1 VEGDVTK
8 RRAPAARTDRAR
20 ADRPRVLVIGDAI
33 ASTGFARV
41 LHSIIE
47 RLKDRWEF
55 HHVGI
60 NYYGDPHDLDWRIYP
75 ACAEGDV
82 LGTNRIHGLI
92 RLVRPELVFAL
103 NDIWVL
109 AGYMERLRELP
120 ERPKTLM
127 YCPIDAGPIRS
138 GTVERLRGLDRLVTY
153 TRFGKRVVDD
163 AVAELRGREPG
174 FPFAEVA
181 IIPHG
186 VDTHRFYPLNGGPED
201 VRARRR
207 AVREELLPRRPD
219 LWDGFLVFNGNR
231 NQPRKRID
239 ITLQAFA
246 RFAEGL
252 PPNVALYLHMGVED
266 LGWHLPE
273 LARRYRIED
282 RLVLTDGSHSTPGVP
297 DSMLNRIYNA
307 CDVGV
312 NTSVGEGW
320 GLVSFEHA
328 ATGAAQ
334 LVPRHSACEELWGGS
349 GVLVEPAVTVVTER
363 ILTEGKLVAPEAV
376 AEELTRLYR
385 DPELLAS
392 VSEASYRTATRPE
405 YGWDR
410 VAEQWDEL
418 FREVLSSGRE
428 V

>member
-1 VEGDVTK
+1 
-8 RRAPAARTDRAR
+8 
-20 ADRPRVLVIGDAI
+20 
-33 ASTGFARV
+33 
-41 LHSIIE
+41 
-47 RLKDRWEF
+47 
-55 HHVGI
+55 
-60 NYYGDPHDLDWRIYP
+60 
-75 ACAEGDV
+75 
-82 LGTNRIHGLI
+82 
-92 RLVRPELVFAL
+92 
-103 NDIWVL
+103 
-109 AGYMERLRELP
+109 
-120 ERPKTLM
+120 M

-153 TRFGKRVVDD
+153 TRFGKRMVDE
-163 AVAELRGREPG
+163 ALAEVRRGDPG

-201 VRARRR
+201 VRGRRFE
-207 AVREELLPRRPD
+207 VRKELLPHRPD
-219 LWDGFLVFNGNR
+219 LWDGFLVLNGNR

-239 ITLQAFA
+239 ITLQGFA
-246 RFAEGL
+246 RFAENL
-252 PPNVALYLHMGVED
+252 PGNVGLYLHMGVED
-266 LGWHLPE
+266 LGWNLPE
-273 LARRYRIED
+273 LARRYGIED
-282 RLVLTDGSHSTPGVP
+282 RLVLTNGSHSTPGVP
-297 DSMLNRIYNA
+297 DEMLNRIYNA

-334 LVPRHSACEELWGGS
+334 VVPRHSACEELWRDS
-349 GVLVEPAVTVVTER
+349 GVLIEPAVTVVTER

-376 AEELTRLYR
+376 AEGLARLYH

-392 VSEASYRTATRPE
+392 VSEASYRSATRPE
-405 YGWDR
+405 YDWGR

>member
-1 VEGDVTK
+1 MTK
-8 RRAPAARTDRAR
+8 RRSRGARPDRGHAARPE
-20 ADRPRVLVIGDAI
+20 RPRVLVIGDAI

-47 RLKDRWEF
+47 RLKDRYEF

-75 ACAEGDV
+75 AGAEGDPS
-82 LGTNRIHGLI
+82 GTNRLHGLV
-92 RLVRPELVFAL
+92 RLVRPDLVFAL

-109 AGYMERLRELP
+109 VEYMDRLRELP
-120 ERPKTLM
+120 DPPRTVM
-127 YCPIDAGPIRS
+127 YCPVDAGPVQASMI
-138 GTVERLRGLDRLVTY
+138 ERLRGLDRLVSY
-153 TRFGKRVVDD
+153 TRFGKRMMEE
-163 AVAELRGREPG
+163 ALAEVRRRDPG
-174 FPFAEVA
+174 FPFPDVDV
-181 IIPHG
+181 IPHG
-186 VDTHRFYPLNGGPED
+186 VDTHRFYPLNGGPEGL
-201 VRARRR
+201 RERR
-207 AVREELLPRRPD
+207 AAIREELLPTRPD

-239 ITLQAFA
+239 ITLQGFA

-266 LGWHLPE
+266 LGWNIPE
-273 LARRYRIED
+273 LARRYGIED
-282 RLVLTDGSHSTPGVP
+282 RVVLTSADNWTPGVP
-297 DSMLNRIYNA
+297 DEMLNRIYNA

-312 NTSVGEGW
+312 NTAVGEGW

-334 LVPRHSACEELWGGS
+334 VVPRHSACEELWEDAG
-349 GVLVEPAVTVVTER
+349 LLLEPAVTVVAEG
-363 ILTEGKLVAPEAV
+363 ILTEGRLVSEEAV
-376 AEELTRLYR
+376 AEGLARLYR

-392 VSEASYRTATRPE
+392 LSGASYRAATRPE

-410 VAEQWDEL
+410 VAERWDGV